1 MKRSTAALDICSR
14 SAIQIVPSVVTRME
28 RNIVINGTQTD
39 FRMIKVGLET
49 PIWWDEKLF
58 GVLPDPCSRSHRRM
72 LVIH

>member
-58 GVLPDPCSRSHRRM
+58 WYASRPMFKISFGECW
-72 LVIH
+72 